1 LPDGVANTSEMFKAQ
16 ITDGEQIECDDYEE
30 GDNGVE
36 LFDEGGEFIAFV
48 PYAHLLYV
56 GTITDDGQMVW

>member
-1 LPDGVANTSEMFKAQ
+1 MYKAQ
-16 ITDGEQIECDDYEE
+16 IADGEQIECEEYDE

-36 LFDEGGEFIAFV
+36 LFDGDGEFIAFV